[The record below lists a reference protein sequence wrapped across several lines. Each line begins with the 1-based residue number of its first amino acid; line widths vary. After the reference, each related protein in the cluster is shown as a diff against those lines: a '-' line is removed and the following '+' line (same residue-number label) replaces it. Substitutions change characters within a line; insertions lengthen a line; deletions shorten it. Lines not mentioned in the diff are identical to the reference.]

1 MWLISNENEKLSGP
15 GKVRI
20 MQEAEVSLRVGIY
33 HIIHGLT
40 KEDVL
45 ISIDGAHIRTKNQV
59 NFDIWSFFKDNGLIK
74 IDKETERWQGKYLI
88 RGYEPC
94 IEIVSKPGI
103 GDVNVTLSNGKKLLI
118 ESKKGKESKSGLE
131 YPLMREAIGQLMTVG
146 ELGGNIVPV
155 VAVPYSEKTYSLAKK
170 WSEYSQIKRLGLKFY
185 LVEADGNMI
194 IV

>member
-1 MWLISNENEKLSGP
+1 
-15 GKVRI
+15 

-33 HIIHGLT
+33 HIVHGLT

-45 ISIDGAHIRTKNQV
+45 ISLDGAHIKTKDQV
-59 NFDIWSFFKDNGLIK
+59 NFDIWTFLKENGLAK

-88 RGYEPC
+88 DGYEPH

-131 YPLMREAIGQLMTVG
+131 YPLMREAIGQLMTG
-146 ELGGNIVPV
+146 RELGENTVPV
-155 VAVPYSEKTYSLAKK
+155 VAVPYSHKAYSQARK
-170 WSEYSQIKRLGLKFY
+170 WSEYSQIKQFGLKFY
-185 LVEADGNMI
+185 LVEADGNMV